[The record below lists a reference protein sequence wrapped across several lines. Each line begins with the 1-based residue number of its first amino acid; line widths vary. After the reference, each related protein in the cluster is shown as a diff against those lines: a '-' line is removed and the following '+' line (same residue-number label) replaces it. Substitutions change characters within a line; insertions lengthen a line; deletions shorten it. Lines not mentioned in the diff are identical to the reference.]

1 MIKPTTVYDKRK
13 SFSAKDITKKNAI
26 DLAFDWDESC
36 PYQEK
41 NKGYYVNI
49 GGIITH
55 IKE

>member
-1 MIKPTTVYDKRK
+1 MIKPTTIYDKRK
-13 SFSAKDITKKNAI
+13 SICAKDRTKRNAT
-26 DLAFDWDESC
+26 DLAFDWDDSC

-55 IKE
+55 VKE